1 MRKFDAHYVGCQDMP
16 SHVCAEEGATALQ
29 TPADVAVGPVSQAES
44 GGTPEPEK
52 AEETADASAVSD
64 GSVTYT
70 FAADDKSIQEKAARF
85 LADIK
90 ARLSGDK

>member
-1 MRKFDAHYVGCQDMP
+1 MP

-64 GSVTYT
+64 RSDGSVTYT
-70 FAADDKSIQEKAARF
+70 FNFVASSFSFDGKVRTIGARQEFPVSQR
-85 LADIK
+85 I
-90 ARLSGDK
+90 